1 MEPLDVRTRR
11 ASTSATRARSPGPR
25 TTPADI
31 DTVRTKPSPKQ
42 RGSRNAWSACGPHTS
57 STSCSPR
64 PMRSHYSHSG
74 TGGDLQL
81 PVLGSGALDA
91 RARSTTSSASV
102 PSSGDDRPSHLD
114 SQSAVSST
122 DSLMLTSAASASW
135 NPLRRAHMPAPAE
148 SRKPRE
154 HACSAPRSPGSA
166 SGCHSDEGSKPALDE
181 VDVEFLDY
189 LVMKAIE
196 SIIPRRGRSPRCR

>member
-64 PMRSHYSHSG
+64 PMRSQHSHSG

-122 DSLMLTSAASASW
+122 DSLMRTSAASASW
-135 NPLRRAHMPAPAE
+135 NPLRRAHMEGCQRRRNHANIGSMPAARRGLLAALQDVTPMRFKA
-148 SRKPRE
+148 
-154 HACSAPRSPGSA
+154 GS
-166 SGCHSDEGSKPALDE
+166 
-181 VDVEFLDY
+181 
-189 LVMKAIE
+189 
-196 SIIPRRGRSPRCR
+196 RRGRR